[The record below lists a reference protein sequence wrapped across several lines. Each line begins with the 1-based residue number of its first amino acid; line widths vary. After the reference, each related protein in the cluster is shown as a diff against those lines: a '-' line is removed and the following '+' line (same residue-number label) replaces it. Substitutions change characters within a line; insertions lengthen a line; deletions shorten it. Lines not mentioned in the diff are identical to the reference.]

1 MEKIN
6 QIIGKYGVLILLC
19 FTVLNFFST
28 CGTKGKIQQNNK
40 RIENLEQ
47 TITRNDSLN
56 REIQSIEREISN
68 LEIARE
74 VVYTNNAIVRQ
85 VTRPDDVMNDYSNR
99 IKDLQKKLD
108 KVKNEK
114 K

>member
-6 QIIGKYGVLILLC
+6 QILGKYGIIMLLALSIL
-19 FTVLNFFST
+19 TFFNT
-28 CGTKGKIQQNNK
+28 CGTKSAIKQTNK
-40 RIENLEQ
+40 RINAVEN
-47 TITRNDSLN
+47 RDSLN
-56 REIQSIEREISN
+56 MEIFAIEREISN

-99 IKDLQKKLD
+99 IKELQKKLD
-108 KVKNEK
+108 KVKNGN
-114 K
+114 